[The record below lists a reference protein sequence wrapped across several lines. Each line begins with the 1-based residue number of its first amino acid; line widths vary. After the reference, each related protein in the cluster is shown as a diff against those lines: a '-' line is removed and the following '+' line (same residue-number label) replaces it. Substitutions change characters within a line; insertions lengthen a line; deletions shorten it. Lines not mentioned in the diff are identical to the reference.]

1 MFTILCEKIFEVAG
15 GDNYEK
21 LINFLVSIANI
32 TVEILMSILIIAYS
46 FQSVMILFPEKILIE
61 NEFYLTYIEKYIDMA
76 NKLALIGP
84 PVFNT
89 LFVFG
94 AGLLAVSCC
103 VWKILNLIGKG
114 LNPPFFSGVF
124 LINISLILILWSSLL
139 WCLLWVAN
147 LSQKYFIFNLPGS
160 ILLTLLICLMLK
172 KFKNKISK

>member
-1 MFTILCEKIFEVAG
+1 MAG

-46 FQSVMILFPEKILIE
+46 FQSVMMLFPEKILIE

-114 LNPPFFSGVF
+114 LNLPFFRCFFDKYLFNFDIMVKFIMVF
-124 LINISLILILWSSLL
+124 TMGCQFVTKIFYFQLTRKHIANI
-139 WCLLWVAN
+139 VN
-147 LSQKYFIFNLPGS
+147 MFNA
-160 ILLTLLICLMLK
+160 
-172 KFKNKISK
+172 